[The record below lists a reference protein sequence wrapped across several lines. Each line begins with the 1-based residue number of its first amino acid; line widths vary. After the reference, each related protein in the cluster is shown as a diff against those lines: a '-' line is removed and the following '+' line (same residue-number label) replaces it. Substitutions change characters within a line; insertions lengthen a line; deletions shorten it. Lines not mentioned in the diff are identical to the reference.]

1 MAVETEGTRGEDVMV
16 VKVELVVAKVE
27 VVVVEVG
34 LVVVDIE
41 WML

>member
-1 MAVETEGTRGEDVMV
+1 MV
-16 VKVELVVAKVE
+16 VKIGLVVAKVE

-41 WML
+41 WMLQGNRCGYLR

>member
-1 MAVETEGTRGEDVMV
+1 MAVETEKTRWEDVMV
-16 VKVELVVAKVE
+16 GKVGLVVAKVE